1 MAGHN
6 KFHMPEPKTASD
18 KKSIAK
24 AVIAKGPDAQG
35 GVDPRM
41 PPVSGKLGKLRH
53 IHIEPAKNG
62 YTVRS
67 SHETHQDHMGPGGD
81 QQHVFNDHKSMLKHI
96 TKTLGIK
103 DGDGDDGEYA

>member
-6 KFHMPEPKTASD
+6 KFSPPEPKSHAD

-24 AVIAKGPDAQG
+24 AVIAKGPDGQS
-35 GVDPRM
+35 GVDPR
-41 PPVSGKLGKLRH
+41 PPASGKHGKLRH
-53 IHIEPAKNG
+53 IHIEPASNG
-62 YTVRS
+62 YTVRA
-67 SHETHQDHMGPGGD
+67 SHEHSGGD
-81 QQHVFNDHKSMLKHI
+81 SPMQPDKQHVFNDHKSMLKHI